1 MTRQRPNAPTVQT
14 PRRARSG
21 KPRDEPGQRRARAR
35 GGETAPGTSVD
46 LTDEEL
52 RALADTQVD
61 PDEAVRVAGAGDE
74 QVASDHDR
82 DTPRDRIE
90 GLVLEQDDGL

>member
-1 MTRQRPNAPTVQT
+1 MTRHRPNAPTVQA

-21 KPRDEPGQRRARAR
+21 GPRDESGQRRARAR
-35 GGETAPGTSVD
+35 GGGAAPGISAD

-61 PDEAVRVAGAGDE
+61 PDEVVRAAGAGDE

-90 GLVLEQDDGL
+90 GLVLEQDDDL